1 MGMQLWDRDRM
12 LSFGVKYLSFDV
24 KVDLR
29 FDSWVVRPGQMWS
42 LEGGPQAIGEY
53 AP

>member
-1 MGMQLWDRDRM
+1 M

-29 FDSWVVRPGQMWS
+29 FDSWVVQPGQMWS
-42 LEGGPQAIGEY
+42 LEGGPQTIGEY
-53 AP
+53 VP